1 MREQRFIESFN
12 ASLEG
17 FIYVLKTQRNMRIHY
32 LASVL
37 IILLGIWLNLS
48 ITELMILSVTITIV
62 LVAEMANTA
71 MEHMVDIVKTE
82 LHPLAKI
89 IKDVAAGS
97 VLVASINAV
106 IIGYILFSGKT
117 PFNVEE
123 GLSRVRQSPWHV
135 SFIALILVFSLAVIG
150 KVIFHKGTP
159 LRGGMPSGHA
169 AVAFAVWT
177 IVTFLTTNSI
187 VIILTFLMAFL
198 IARHRIKD
206 AVHTIWEVAAGSLLG
221 ILGTILIF
229 QLLK

>member
-1 MREQRFIESFN
+1 MRENRFIESFN
-12 ASLEG
+12 AAIEG

-32 LASVL
+32 LASVM
-37 IILLGIWLNLS
+37 IILLGIWLNLGV
-48 ITELMILSVTITIV
+48 TELMILCVTITIV

-71 MEHMVDIVKTE
+71 LEHLVDIVKTE
-82 LHPLAKI
+82 FHPLAKI

-97 VLVASINAV
+97 VLIASVNAI
-106 IIGYILFSGKT
+106 IIGYILFLAQV

-123 GLSRVRQSPWHV
+123 GLSRIRQSPWHV
-135 SFIALILVFSLAVIG
+135 TFIALILVFSMAVIG

-169 AVAFAVWT
+169 AVAFAAWT
-177 IVTFLTTNSI
+177 IVAFLTTNSI

-206 AVHTIWEVAAGSLLG
+206 AVHSIWEVAAGSLLG
-221 ILGTILIF
+221 VLVTTLIF